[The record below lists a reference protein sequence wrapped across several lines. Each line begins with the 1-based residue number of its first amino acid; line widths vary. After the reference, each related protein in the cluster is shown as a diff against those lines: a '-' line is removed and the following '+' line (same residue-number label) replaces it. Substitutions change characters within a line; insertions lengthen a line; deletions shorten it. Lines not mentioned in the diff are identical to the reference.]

1 MKRYEKHLLI
11 GTILTFIGIF
21 IIYKIRLILILGW
34 SVLLFGKVLIILSV
48 AEYVDYKRVFRGEDL
63 SQDPKYKKMLRQIR
77 KKYY

>member
-11 GTILTFIGIF
+11 GTIFTFMGIF
-21 IIYKIRLILILGW
+21 IIYKIGILVILGW
-34 SVLLFGKVLIILSV
+34 SILLFGKVLIILSL
-48 AEYVDYKRVFRGEDL
+48 AEYVDYKRAFRGEDL